1 MIVATIQARMNSK
14 RLPGKVLLKI
24 GQLMVIEH
32 ILHRLNKVKSIDLV
46 QVVTTEN
53 DCDDQLCKVVSRFP
67 RVKVFRG
74 DEEDVLKRLHDSVK
88 HLNPKVIVHAFGD
101 NIFIDPD
108 TIEDSIQKFL
118 TGGYEFGFYSNCPT
132 GFGVDLYSMETLR
145 ESHRKASSS
154 QDREHANSY
163 IMNRPECFNILKYRP
178 NSKYQRKD
186 VRLTLDTQRD
196 LKSIRGLCNS
206 FNGSIQDVSASEII
220 DASVGLNTSTDPY
233 QEYTSE
239 MVYKLKNDLI

>member
-1 MIVATIQARMNSK
+1 
-14 RLPGKVLLKI
+14 
-24 GQLMVIEH
+24 MVIEH

-118 TGGYEFGFYSNCPT
+118 AGGYEFGFYSNCPT

-145 ESHRKASSS
+145 ESHLKACSPT
-154 QDREHANSY
+154 DREHANSY
-163 IMNRPECFNILKYRP
+163 IFNKYKNFKMLKYIP
-178 NSKYQRKD
+178 DIEYQKKN
-186 VRLTLDTQRD
+186 VRITLDTKSD
-196 LKSIRGLCNS
+196 L
-206 FNGSIQDVSASEII
+206 QEIMR
-220 DASVGLNTSTDPY
+220 LNELFGQNLHETPTHKIIKEINELNDNLDYS
-233 QEYTSE
+233 QKYTS
-239 MVYKLKNDLI
+239 KLVFNIKNNLI